1 MSLIPQ
7 DSDVGLAG
15 FILWRRINVE
25 ELVAEKVDWS
35 RAPAD
40 TPVCEAKGIL
50 LRDIVQSILDGN
62 DTLPLVMEDLSL
74 TESDGASDDVQAILD
89 IFVPV
94 INSWRFSGGCS
105 GGCEGCA
112 GGCGG

>member
-1 MSLIPQ
+1 M
-7 DSDVGLAG
+7 
-15 FILWRRINVE
+15 E
-25 ELVAEKVDWS
+25 EMVLDRVDWA

-40 TPVCEAKGIL
+40 TPVCEAKGIF
-50 LRDIVQSILDGN
+50 LRDIVQSILDGY
-62 DTLPLVMEDLSL
+62 DTAPDVMEFLKL
-74 TESDGASDDVQAILD
+74 TDDDGVTDDVNAILD

-94 INSWRFSGGCS
+94 INSWRFGGGCA